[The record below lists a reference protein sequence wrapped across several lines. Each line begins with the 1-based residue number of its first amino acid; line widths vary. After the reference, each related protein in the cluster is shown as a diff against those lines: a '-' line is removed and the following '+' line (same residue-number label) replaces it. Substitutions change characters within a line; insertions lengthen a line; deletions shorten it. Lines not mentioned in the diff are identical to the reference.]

1 MQKIVLIIDCPQDS
15 SSKKWVYRELAATS
29 LPVDVVDCKYAISHI
44 EQRGKCGK
52 LIARLIT
59 LWQSIRALQHSKKGD
74 VVFCWSQWSGILFNI
89 LPGAKTRKIISY
101 NWLTPVKN
109 PKTRFLYAK
118 ALQNENMITVINSQE
133 NREIIAKAYQVET
146 SSRMIYIPDV
156 FDDSERFEEPVFIKD
171 NRYCF
176 IGGRANR
183 DWKLFCKIADMNA
196 QIHFE
201 AVANRADWDEKLS
214 VPANVSL
221 HFDIPADEYYAL
233 LGGAYLAIY
242 PLKENKVSGLVNIVK
257 ATQMGK
263 AVLTTGLPV
272 TQMYYPESRKEYLLE
287 VGQAD
292 DWCKEI
298 KKIYSYTEDEYITS
312 VKELQQHIQQN
323 FAPEKAGKILR
334 EQIRKWEKKE

>member
-1 MQKIVLIIDCPQDS
+1 MQKIVLIIDCPQNS
-15 SSKKWVYRELAATS
+15 SSKKWVYRELAAAGM
-29 LPVDVVDCKYAISHI
+29 PIDVVDCKYTISHI
-44 EQRGKCGK
+44 EQRGKSGK
-52 LIARLIT
+52 LIARFIT
-59 LWQSIRALQHSKKGD
+59 MCQCIKALRHSRRGD
-74 VVFCWSQWSGILFNI
+74 MVFCWSQWAGILFNI

-101 NWLTPVKN
+101 NWLTPVPN

-118 ALQNENMITVINSQE
+118 ALENENMITVINSEE
-133 NREIIAKAYQVET
+133 NRDIIAKAYQAEAGG
-146 SSRMIYIPDV
+146 RMIYIPDV
-156 FDDSERFEEPVFIKD
+156 YDDSERFEEPIFI
-171 NRYCF
+171 NNRRYCF

-196 QIHFE
+196 HLHFE

-214 VPANVSL
+214 IPANVSL

-233 LGGAYLAIY
+233 LRGAYLAIY

-263 AVLTTGLPV
+263 VVLTTGLPV

-298 KKIYSYTEDEYITS
+298 QKIYSYTEDEYIMS
-312 VKELQQHIQQN
+312 VKALQQHIQQH
-323 FAPEKAGKILR
+323 FAPERAGRILR
-334 EQIRKWEKKE
+334 EHIRKWENKE